1 MPLELLTPPS
11 ALDRIGFELGWDF
24 SRYGLE
30 PAQPHASAHT
40 PLRDGLRASRA
51 TFGSRRLGASVPVQQ
66 WLELRLSAWLR
77 GRSVE
82 TVQVTPHYLAQLNVS
97 HCPVTRQALAAPLV
111 DTNDE
116 GDAPTFSRVRNDAGY
131 AAGNLAVM
139 SARAHRAKGSHDHR
153 SALALAQRSAGG
165 PLHRLDAD
173 AWARLAVLCSFVQPL
188 PHDEA
193 CALPLHVLPP
203 NRLRLFNPA
212 QALQTALS
220 RLLLADGWSA
230 RVRRIAALLPP
241 GSARRSLLEF
251 FAALLPRFLEGGRGR
266 PALEARWAI
275 EDAWR
280 APLVLKRWQAF
291 ARPLGAAGCEALLLR
306 AAQRGLVAQGVW
318 QLADAA
324 ATDGW
329 ALATR
334 GHVAPTEPMET
345 TFVSARSVARRT
357 PLRST
362 RAAALATTRTAQAC
376 LPLQEA
382 GAR

>member
-1 MPLELLTPPS
+1 MPLELLAPPS
-11 ALDRIGFELGWDF
+11 ALDRIGFELGWDYG
-24 SRYGLE
+24 RYGLE

-40 PLRDGLRASRA
+40 PLRHGLRASRA
-51 TFGSRRLGASVPVQQ
+51 TFGARRLTASVPVQQ
-66 WLELRLSAWLR
+66 WLALRLSAWLR

-82 TVQVTPHYLAQLNVS
+82 TVQVTPHYLAQLGVS
-97 HCPVTRQALAAPLV
+97 HCPVTRMALAAPLA
-111 DTNDE
+111 DKDDE
-116 GDAPTFSRVRNDAGY
+116 GDDNAPAFNRVRNDAGY
-131 AAGNLAVM
+131 AAGNLAVL

-153 SALALAQRSAGG
+153 SALQLAQRAADG

-173 AWARLAVLCSFVQPL
+173 AWSRIAVLCSLVQPL

-193 CALPLHVLPP
+193 CALPLRVLPP

-212 QALQTALS
+212 QALQTALG
-220 RLLLADGWSA
+220 RLLLADGWSV
-230 RVRRIAALLPP
+230 RVRRIAALLPA
-241 GSARRSLLEF
+241 GAARRSLLEF

-266 PALEARWAI
+266 PALEARWAV

-306 AAQRGLVAQGVW
+306 AAQRGWVAQAVW

-334 GHVAPTEPMET
+334 GHVAPSEPAET
-345 TFVSARSVARRT
+345 ASVSTRAATRRM
-357 PLRST
+357 PVRPA
-362 RAAALATTRTAQAC
+362 RAAALAVARAAQAC
-376 LPLQEA
+376 LPL
-382 GAR
+382 